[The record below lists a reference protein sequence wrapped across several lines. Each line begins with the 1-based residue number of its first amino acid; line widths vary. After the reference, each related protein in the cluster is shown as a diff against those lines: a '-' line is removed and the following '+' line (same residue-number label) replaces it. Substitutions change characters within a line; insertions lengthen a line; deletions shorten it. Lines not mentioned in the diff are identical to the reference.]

1 MKIRVILFG
10 TTLVLSVLLSSLAQN
25 VSPGQ
30 EENPEQTQKS
40 SFIRKD
46 LLRQPG
52 AEEDLQPPLR
62 NIFSPRRPG
71 SPGQGRDFT
80 GVNPTD
86 PSADTIA
93 EDMDAEVEDFVETID
108 IRYIGYIRSQA
119 RTVALIFFE
128 GEAMAVKNG
137 EIIGEDVRIVQI
149 TPSEI
154 QYTGPD
160 SLPKTVSLEGEDR

>member
-10 TTLVLSVLLSSLAQN
+10 ATLVLSVLLGSLAQN

-30 EENPEQTQKS
+30 EENAEQQS

-52 AEEDLQPPLR
+52 AEEDLQPPRR

-86 PSADTIA
+86 PSGDTNTEEI
-93 EDMDAEVEDFVETID
+93 DAEEEDVTVMID
-108 IRYIGYIRSQA
+108 IRYIGYIRSQT
-119 RTVALIFFE
+119 RTVALILFE
-128 GEAMAVKNG
+128 GEAMAVKKG

-154 QYTGPD
+154 HYTGPD

>member
-1 MKIRVILFG
+1 MKIRKILFG
-10 TTLVLSVLLSSLAQN
+10 TTLALFVLLNSLAQN
-25 VSPGQ
+25 VSPDQ
-30 EENPEQTQKS
+30 EENPEQQS
-40 SFIRKD
+40 SFIRRD
-46 LLRQPG
+46 LLSRPG
-52 AEEDLQPPLR
+52 AEEDLQPPIR
-62 NIFSPRRPG
+62 NIFSPHRPG
-71 SPGQGRDFT
+71 SPGQGRDFS
-80 GVNPTD
+80 GINPTD
-86 PSADTIA
+86 PSADTTA
-93 EDMDAEVEDFVETID
+93 EEMDAEEEDFVETID